1 MSEMGTFGARLRGL
15 RVKSGLSQEEAAAQ
29 LGVSPQS
36 VSKWETDKCYPEFLL
51 NMPLARLYG
60 VSADMLL
67 GNEDRRAW
75 WEAKWREARGEVERL
90 TLAEAAL
97 KELPGDWQFRYRRG
111 CAEFLLAVN
120 AETKEARELGLA
132 AAEKHLRALYEDEP
146 MNEPAGSMLV
156 TVLTSQ
162 GRLREAEE
170 LCRAIPGGERQLLH
184 VLRGE
189 EQKKQLRRVTTAS
202 LRTLL
207 SDLIS
212 CGAPERDLVSG
223 GSPEALEAAEKIITE
238 VLGAE
243 GFFADL
249 LISVHWK
256 RAESALE
263 AGDGEKAMAE
273 LTAIRDLTARWAG
286 AGGYEKAPEKAPFLE
301 PHSPLRQEEHLWDGF
316 ISLLQ
321 VPFLEPL
328 RDREDF
334 RALLSEAERE
344 SDTSRGLRS

>member
-1 MSEMGTFGARLRGL
+1 VT
-15 RVKSGLSQEEAAAQ
+15 
-29 LGVSPQS
+29 
-36 VSKWETDKCYPEFLL
+36 
-51 NMPLARLYG
+51 
-60 VSADMLL
+60 
-67 GNEDRRAW
+67 
-75 WEAKWREARGEVERL
+75 
-90 TLAEAAL
+90 EAAL

-111 CAEFLLAVN
+111 CTEFFLFLN
-120 AETKEARELGLA
+120 AETKEDKQRWLS
-132 AAEKHLRALYEDEP
+132 AAEKHFRALHEDEP
-146 MNEPAGSMLV
+146 MNESAGSMLV
-156 TVLTSQ
+156 TVLMTQ
-162 GRLREAEE
+162 GRQQEAEQI
-170 LCRAIPGGERQLLH
+170 CRKLPNGERELLH

-202 LRTLL
+202 FRTLL

-212 CGAPERDLVSG
+212 CGAERSLISG
-223 GSPEALEAAEKIITE
+223 GVPEALEAAERIITE

-286 AGGYEKAPEKAPFLE
+286 AGGYETAPEKAPFLE

-316 ISLLQ
+316 VSLLQ